1 MSFSNFG
8 QHLVTFL
15 MISLQIT
22 KKTRHIGRFHTK
34 DGLMKSGGLSIQTED
49 RSIFEL
55 RRFTRLTRI
64 LQRITRLKT
73 NNLSLVCWTGD
84 TAIDTLSA
92 SYPDVSLSRSKC
104 MHKGRREGGCTL
116 PMVPCGSSPVAR
128 LYLVKTK
135 HLRRRLILCSNIN
148 LKVQFI
154 SPIDPSTVF

>member
-1 MSFSNFG
+1 MFFSNFG

-55 RRFTRLTRI
+55 RRFIRLTRI
-64 LQRITRLKT
+64 LKRITRLKT
-73 NNLSLVCWTGD
+73 NNLSLVCCTGD

-92 SYPDVSLSRSKC
+92 SYPDVSLSIKMYAQRKA
-104 MHKGRREGGCTL
+104 GRR
-116 PMVPCGSSPVAR
+116 
-128 LYLVKTK
+128 LYPSHGPL
-135 HLRRRLILCSNIN
+135 RLITCRSRLPCENEAPEEEADT
-148 LKVQFI
+148 L
-154 SPIDPSTVF
+154 